1 MDDDFNFL
9 QAAEKKT
16 RNHPFQAA
24 EQPRQVDLERREC
37 GTAILSNKFKEK
49 SIDTNR
55 FPNNINSLNPIWLKI
70 SASG

>member
-1 MDDDFNFL
+1 MIISIFL
-9 QAAEKKT
+9 QVAEKKT

-37 GTAILSNKFKEK
+37 ETAILSSRFKEK